1 LPEDALRINVL
12 ATGPTTVKAVRP
24 ASFSVSTTAKYFLE
38 HQDAPA
44 ETCETGFPAAKGAAG
59 CPGDL
64 APSTHTYRLFTLL
77 KSGAW
82 KERRGEARLYLRSG
96 SGQQPVAAFPVLAL
110 ARKGC
115 RARAARMAR

>member
-1 LPEDALRINVL
+1 M

-44 ETCETGFPAAKGAAG
+44 EICETGFPAAKHTVG

-64 APSTHTYRLFTLL
+64 TPSTHTYRLFRLL

-96 SGQQPVAAFPVLAL
+96 PGQQPAAAFPCWRSPERVAVHALLKWRIKL
-110 ARKGC
+110 AR
-115 RARAARMAR
+115 RY

>member
-1 LPEDALRINVL
+1 M

-44 ETCETGFPAAKGAAG
+44 EACETGFPAAKGTAG

-82 KERRGEARLYLRSG
+82 KEDAERRDYTSEAG
-96 SGQQPVAAFPVLAL
+96 PVNSPSPLW
-110 ARKGC
+110 
-115 RARAARMAR
+115 